1 MVWYGIWE
9 LSRSS
14 LWDLFS
20 NDVITL
26 ESTFNLSM
34 KIMWNVPRETHRYF
48 IEYLSN
54 QKHLRF
60 ILIKR
65 FLRFIQQ
72 IEKSSKSAIKSLLSI
87 CKYDCRSTTGK
98 NLRQLMIMSDKYTID
113 SIEESD
119 FDSMEYCPV
128 PEGDT
133 WRIGIL
139 DELLDS
145 RSSIAEIPGF
155 TQEEIQDLIDFVCVS

>member
-1 MVWYGIWE
+1 MCQGRHI
-9 LSRSS
+9 
-14 LWDLFS
+14 
-20 NDVITL
+20 
-26 ESTFNLSM
+26 
-34 KIMWNVPRETHRYF
+34 

-98 NLRQLMIMSDKYTID
+98 NLRQLMIMSDKNTI
-113 SIEESD
+113 
-119 FDSMEYCPV
+119 DSMEYCPV